1 MDGQDRQN
9 LGVFSVGPKLQQG
22 LGNGAGRISGPA
34 GRPKEESMI
43 PTRNL
48 WRALMC
54 GLRKVN
60 NRRVGLY
67 PPARPRRQV
76 VGVEDLVASLCAA
89 KPFVAGKI
97 GGAELMALEYMDHK
111 IKLNWPAGWSWE
123 RPAGRLYNSAGFFPI
138 EKKAFLSWH
147 ALMTESIATTDFLCE
162 WQTDPFL
169 RIYETNL
176 IQFLAP
182 RSKSIPLEMLCRGIL
197 PTLAPFRL
205 LIISPFVKTMQ
216 KQLPRMNKINDPY
229 EKLAIDWGHLK
240 KTLQFIR
247 CPFQSHLEPSPYD
260 SWEDGLEKLTK
271 EVSSKDF
278 DLALIGAGAWSL
290 PLGSRIKK
298 MGKSAIHMGGEMQL
312 LFGIKGKRWAQTAMY
327 NSNWVTADPNE
338 TPQNRN
344 KVEDGCYW

>member
-1 MDGQDRQN
+1 MKR
-9 LGVFSVGPKLQQG
+9 G
-22 LGNGAGRISGPA
+22 LISEIY
-34 GRPKEESMI
+34 RDFNTFI
-43 PTRNL
+43 R
-48 WRALMC
+48 
-54 GLRKVN
+54 LRN
-60 NRRVGLY
+60 NRRITSGLHNKTF
-67 PPARPRRQV
+67 RNQ
-76 VGVEDLVASLCAA
+76 ASMQDYEKMLLE
-89 KPFVAGKI
+89 KTPFLAGKI
-97 GGAELMALEYMDHK
+97 GGAELMALEFMDHK
-111 IKLNWPAGWSWE
+111 IKLNWPPGWSWK
-123 RPAGRLYNSAGFFPI
+123 RPAGRLYNNAGFFPI
-138 EKKAFLSWH
+138 EKEAFLSWH
-147 ALMTESIATTDFLCE
+147 ELMTESIATTDFLCE

-197 PTLAPFRL
+197 PALAPFRL
-205 LIISPFVKTMQ
+205 VIVSPFVKTMQ
-216 KQLPRMNKINDPY
+216 KQLPRMHKINDPY
-229 EKLAIDWGHLK
+229 EKLAIDWDHLK

>member
-1 MDGQDRQN
+1 MKRE
-9 LGVFSVGPKLQQG
+9 L
-22 LGNGAGRISGPA
+22 IS
-34 GRPKEESMI
+34 EI
-43 PTRNL
+43 YRNVSSL
-48 WRALMC
+48 IRF
-54 GLRKVN
+54 RN
-60 NRRVGLY
+60 NRRIASGLSAKSFRHSAY
-67 PPARPRRQV
+67 M
-76 VGVEDLVASLCAA
+76 EDYA
-89 KPFVAGKI
+89 KKLLEKAPFSAGKI
-97 GGAELMALEYMDHK
+97 GGAELMALEFMDHK
-111 IKLNWPAGWSWE
+111 IKLNWPRAWNWE
-123 RPAGRLYNSAGFFPI
+123 RPARRLYNNAGFFPI

-182 RSKSIPLEMLCRGIL
+182 KSKSIPLEMLCRGVL

-216 KQLPRMNKINDPY
+216 KQLPRMNKINDPD

-247 CPFQSHLEPSPYD
+247 CPFQSHLEPSPYA

-271 EVSSKDF
+271 EVSLKDF
-278 DLALIGAGAWSL
+278 DVALIGAGAWSF

-312 LFGIKGKRWAQTAMY
+312 LFGIKGKRWAQTTVY
-327 NSNWVTADPNE
+327 NSNWVTADPDE

>member
-1 MDGQDRQN
+1 MQD
-9 LGVFSVGPKLQQG
+9 
-22 LGNGAGRISGPA
+22 
-34 GRPKEESMI
+34 
-43 PTRNL
+43 
-48 WRALMC
+48 
-54 GLRKVN
+54 
-60 NRRVGLY
+60 Y
-67 PPARPRRQV
+67 
-76 VGVEDLVASLCAA
+76 A
-89 KPFVAGKI
+89 KMLLERTPFLAGKI

-123 RPAGRLYNSAGFFPI
+123 RPAGRLYNNAGFFPI
-138 EKKAFLSWH
+138 EKKASLSWH

-176 IQFLAP
+176 IKILAP
-182 RSKSIPLEMLCRGIL
+182 KSKSIPLEMLCRGIL

-216 KQLPRMNKINDPY
+216 KQLPRMNKINDPD

-247 CPFQSHLEPSPYD
+247 CPFQSHLEPSPYA

-271 EVSSKDF
+271 EVSAKDF

-312 LFGIKGKRWAQTAMY
+312 LFGIKGKRWAETTTY
-327 NSNWVTADPNE
+327 NSNWVTADPDE

>member
-1 MDGQDRQN
+1 MKRGLISEIYRD
-9 LGVFSVGPKLQQG
+9 FS
-22 LGNGAGRISGPA
+22 AFIR
-34 GRPKEESMI
+34 
-43 PTRNL
+43 
-48 WRALMC
+48 
-54 GLRKVN
+54 LRN
-60 NRRVGLY
+60 NRRITFGLQNKTF
-67 PPARPRRQV
+67 RNQ
-76 VGVEDLVASLCAA
+76 ASMQDYA
-89 KPFVAGKI
+89 KKLLEKTPFLAGKI
-97 GGAELMALEYMDHK
+97 GGAELMALEFMDHK
-111 IKLNWPAGWSWE
+111 IMLNWPAGWSWE
-123 RPAGRLYNSAGFFPI
+123 RPAGRLYNNAGFFPI
-138 EKKAFLSWH
+138 DKDAFLSWH
-147 ALMTESIATTDFLCE
+147 ALMTESIAITDFLCE

-216 KQLPRMNKINDPY
+216 KQLPRMNKINDPD
-229 EKLAIDWGHLK
+229 EKLAIDWGHLE

-247 CPFQSHLEPSPYD
+247 CPFQSHLEPSPYA

-271 EVSSKDF
+271 EVSLKDF
-278 DLALIGAGAWSL
+278 DIALIGAGAWSL

-312 LFGIKGKRWAQTAMY
+312 LFGIKGKRWAQTTTY
-327 NSNWVTADPNE
+327 NSNWVTADPDE
-338 TPQNRN
+338 TPRNRN